1 MLTNKELKR
10 SGRKTVKKHYMLL
23 LVLIVVAVLFGN
35 EFRANQGILYLD
47 DLLSADQTTEE
58 SADSDSD
65 SDDQSFGRL
74 GMHDTAAAEVIKDI
88 LDNDLLSGI
97 ELAESA
103 SEAFEDS
110 GTSVMGHTEGF
121 LSYAINTVCSGTLAL
136 MVFAA
141 FDKITGSQE
150 AATIAFVILG
160 LILYLL
166 IGVCMPEV
174 YAVIL
179 RRMFLEARVY
189 ERVPFAHAMHL
200 WKVRRAMRAIRT
212 IVLKDVLR
220 ILWSLTIAGFFI
232 KRYSYFLVPFIV
244 AENPDIGSREA
255 ITLSRKMMDGHKW
268 EAFKYEMS
276 FLHWVILGILT
287 LGLSNVFWYLP
298 YKVAATTEYYAC
310 IRQMAK
316 EAQIEG
322 VQRLDDSV
330 LLEEADLPLL
340 QETYQDIAEEKAWI
354 IENRIELTGRQKFFA
369 EKLAIWLGS
378 ITDKATYQEFENRE
392 YRLEEDLQAMMG
404 EVYPTRL
411 DPRASEDNRKI
422 NHQIN
427 FLRCYTIWNLMF
439 MFLLFAFIGWVWEVI
454 VFLIQTGEFVN
465 RGTLH
470 GPWVPIYGV
479 GGAMI
484 IVVLSSLRKRPV
496 VEFFAIV
503 ILCGVVEYFTSWAL
517 EAIYGMRW
525 WDYSGYFLNINGRIC
540 LEGLLAFGI
549 LGMMA
554 IYLLAPALDTLLM
567 KIPPKLMVA
576 VTSGLM
582 AIFFCDVFYSL
593 FISQNTGTG
602 ITDMGGRTVTAR
614 KPEPTGAGQLPRG
627 ALRLPDPPPMQA
639 AGLTATVLTGGAAAM
654 QQRR

>member
-1 MLTNKELKR
+1 MLTNKELKQ
-10 SGRKTVKKHYMLL
+10 SGRRTVKKHYTLL
-23 LVLIVVAVLFGN
+23 LALIVVAVLFGN
-35 EFRANQGILYLD
+35 EFTANQGTLHLEEF
-47 DLLSADQTTEE
+47 LGSGQTTEA

-65 SDDQSFGRL
+65 SSGSSFGRL
-74 GMHDTAAAEVIKDI
+74 GMDRTAAAEVIKDI
-88 LDNDLLSGI
+88 LHMDVKSGE
-97 ELAESA
+97 ELADSA
-103 SEAFEDS
+103 SEEFEDS

-121 LSYAINTVCSGTLAL
+121 LSYAINTVCSGKLAV
-136 MVFAA
+136 MVFTA
-141 FDKITGSQE
+141 FDKLTGSPE
-150 AATIAFVILG
+150 AATVAFMILG
-160 LILYLL
+160 MIVFLL
-166 IGVCMPEV
+166 FGVCLPEI

-189 ERVPFAHAMHL
+189 EKVPLAHAMHL

-212 IVLKDVLR
+212 IVLKDVLH

-232 KRYSYFLVPFIV
+232 KRYSYYLVPFIV

-268 EAFKYEMS
+268 DPFKYEMS
-276 FLHWVILGILT
+276 FLHWIILGVLT

-298 YKVAATTEYYAC
+298 YKIAATTEYYAC
-310 IRQMAK
+310 MRQIAK
-316 EAQIEG
+316 DAEIEG
-322 VQRLDDSV
+322 VQRLDDDLLIAKADQA
-330 LLEEADLPLL
+330 LLEE
-340 QETYQDIAEEKAWI
+340 TYRDIAEEKAWI
-354 IENRIELTGRQKFFA
+354 AENRIELTGKQKFFA

-378 ITDKATYQEFENRE
+378 IPNKVKYQEFENQE
-392 YRLEEDLQAMMG
+392 YRLEQDLLAMAG

-411 DPRASEDNRKI
+411 DPRASEDNRKL

-427 FLRCYTIWNLMF
+427 FLRCYTIWNLLF

-517 EAIYGMRW
+517 EEIYGMRW

-567 KIPPKLMVA
+567 KIPPKLMVS
-576 VTSGLM
+576 VTSILM
-582 AIFFCDVFYSL
+582 AIFFFDVFYSL
-593 FISQNTGTG
+593 LINQNTGTG
-602 ITDMGGRTVTAR
+602 ITDMGSRTVTAHR
-614 KPEPTGAGQLPRG
+614 PGLNGNGQMPRDS
-627 ALRLPDPPPMQA
+627 LRLPDSPPVQT
-639 AGLTATVLTGGAAAM
+639 AGLTAAALTGGTAAM